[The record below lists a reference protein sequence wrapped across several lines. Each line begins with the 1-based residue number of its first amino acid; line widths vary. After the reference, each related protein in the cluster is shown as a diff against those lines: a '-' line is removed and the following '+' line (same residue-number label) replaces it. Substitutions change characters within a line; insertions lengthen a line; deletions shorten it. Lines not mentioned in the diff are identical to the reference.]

1 MISGFVIEAE
11 IAPPLNADYHRGE
24 KKKYESVFKSG
35 GNILDQSA
43 SKR

>member
-1 MISGFVIEAE
+1 MIVGSFIYILDRGWVI
-11 IAPPLNADYHRGE
+11 
-24 KKKYESVFKSG
+24 KKYTDIFKSG